1 MASSND
7 DDDFWYST
15 EKRSFC
21 FESNETDNLFGVS
34 KSGTAQLRAGI
45 SSIQITDSSVKYN
58 EPQGSVKPLLS
69 IISDSV
75 LSKILEADK
84 SQYIPDESSSMHPD
98 DTLKRILVGKSYSLE
113 KHKSLASKTALLD
126 AAIRSGN
133 GNAILG
139 IILFIKKTL
148 KKNLVQKL
156 LVERPEALYTYI
168 HYLSI
173 RLCSSEICDL
183 LTAQGKTVDA
193 AIRCLNITIKS
204 VDNLDGSI
212 DPLLLKI
219 SKQYNML
226 FTNLPDCRETVF
238 VQSYVKL
245 LEWQK
250 HAQNKLIEPFKANL
264 PALEYLRLTCKDFWG
279 VTETNAVSP
288 LALAQNQDIS
298 PRQFEKVAIVTRASV
313 HAWDDIDNLLHKKGW
328 LGGKKLQTHLPI
340 EEVLR
345 LLQEHKAPSG
355 IMEKFL
361 NYVDSSKRLQ
371 VAKNLNCYK
380 AVINLLMSHGDRTA
394 LLEYKADLRPHSEE
408 YFYAESIL
416 CSNSIKWRN

>member
-98 DTLKRILVGKSYSLE
+98 DTLKRILV
-113 KHKSLASKTALLD
+113 
-126 AAIRSGN
+126 
-133 GNAILG
+133 
-139 IILFIKKTL
+139 
-148 KKNLVQKL
+148 VQKL